1 MILPNFALHYLRIE
15 WQERGI
21 ARRMEV
27 SGDPIEIEQDDDG
40 HFRAETQMFRDFHP
54 WVGLSLSGQAIDAVP
69 HLIGSDGERQ
79 PWLNIRDPEG
89 REWWVQDNGWD
100 QERKTHLS
108 ELHRSFG
115 QFELHIGAERL
126 YLVNVAIDLG
136 SAEAEDYLADF
147 RDELITLALSRQ
159 SSATGGVIRSDS
171 TDLVEALS
179 RFTQAARH
187 VLGNPARHLTEIEEL
202 QPTGRL
208 RPNNRTF
215 REVLRRPSRRGY
227 PGRGAEETIDI
238 PDNRFVHHMVQY
250 CAQLSSRIASAS
262 EAQSRQLSAR
272 SQRAYEH
279 AKALLEAESETVDPE
294 IFGNQ
299 LAEMEAAIAAVNAWT
314 NLGPPYREEIRN
326 FAIKLENPYG
336 YLERAQFYKRLDT
349 DPRQDEK
356 LGITSNIVQLP
367 EEPFRLVAQASKYL
381 NKSSRLFEFWGVG
394 QVKRHGQTGSMR
406 LLKLEEVCRMRVRA
420 PGLEKKAALRA
431 RYEQNGWT
439 RKLTRTELEER
450 RLEARSSDRRA
461 SHLAQR
467 AELSRSAAASLL
479 STGEDLTSQEMRWSA
494 LGVAS
499 SAAFPMGMRFV
510 QSPAYSSVLAA
521 FNRVHE
527 LAERVGVG
535 GKEIERI
542 ERIGI
547 LHASAIYERWCLIR
561 LISLLVDTFD
571 FTPEPGWLDRVIE
584 GTCGVLAPF
593 ELRFERSDVA
603 MTACLEVQPVLPNG
617 RRPDFRLTFQARD
630 EDPDK
635 DTHARTVFDDAVEP
649 SKGLV
654 LDAKFRTRWRPRELD
669 GVLRDVVDGRGYGQA
684 GRRVFILQPAGPVVQ
699 EPTSPLGWGRDCD
712 YGQNYPS
719 NHSQGA
725 VRLSPHPRDWHNLHR
740 LVAMELQA
748 NFPPPR
754 HLDGEN
760 WQSDS
765 FCISCGQR
773 HEVADVRRHLTQ
785 RGRDYWDLA
794 CHDCGLTTRRTHCFS
809 GCGTPLFKNGLI
821 LTYHRTIAD
830 QLTNVACPC
839 CGEFFDR
846 DIHQEGN
853 YHGSFG

>member
-1 MILPNFALHYLRIE
+1 MILPSFALHYLRIE

-21 ARRMEV
+21 VRRMEV

-54 WVGLSLSGQAIDAVP
+54 WVGLSFSGQAVDAVP
-69 HLIGSDGERQ
+69 HLVGSDGERQ
-79 PWLNIRDPEG
+79 PWLMIRDPEG

-126 YLVNVAIDLG
+126 DLVNVALDLG

-147 RDELITLALSRQ
+147 RDELITLAVSRR
-159 SSATGGVIRSDS
+159 SSATGGVIRSES

-179 RFTQAARH
+179 RFAQAARH
-187 VLGNPARHLTEIEEL
+187 VLGNPARQLTEIEEL
-202 QPTGRL
+202 QLTERL
-208 RPNNRTF
+208 RPNARTF
-215 REVLRRPSRRGY
+215 REVLRRPLRRGY
-227 PGRGAEETIDI
+227 HGRGAEETINI
-238 PDNRFVHHMVQY
+238 PDNRFVRHMVQY
-250 CAQLSSRIASAS
+250 CARLSSRIASAS
-262 EAQSRQLSAR
+262 EAQARQLSAR
-272 SQRAYEH
+272 SERAHEH
-279 AKALLEAESETVDPE
+279 AKTLLEAESEPVDPE
-294 IFGNQ
+294 IFRNQ
-299 LAEMEAAIAAVNAWT
+299 LAEMEAAIAAVNRWT
-314 NLGPPYREEIRN
+314 SRGPSHRDEIRD
-326 FAIKLENPYG
+326 FAIKLENPYR
-336 YLERAQFYKRLDT
+336 YLERAQFYKRLDA

-356 LGITSNIVQLP
+356 LGIRSNVVQLP
-367 EEPFRLVAQASKYL
+367 DEPFRLVTQASKYL
-381 NKSSRLFEFWGVG
+381 NKSSRLFEFSGVG
-394 QVKRHGQTGSMR
+394 QVKRHGQAGSTR
-406 LLKLEEVCRMRVRA
+406 LLKLVEVCRMSVRA
-420 PGLEKKAALRA
+420 SGLEKKAALRE
-431 RYEQNGWT
+431 RYEQNGWA
-439 RKLTRTELEER
+439 RKLTRMELEER

-510 QSPAYSSVLAA
+510 QSAAYSSALAA

-535 GKEIERI
+535 GNEIERI
-542 ERIGI
+542 DRIGI
-547 LHASAIYERWCLIR
+547 LHASAIYERWCLVR

-571 FTPEPGWLDRVIE
+571 FTPEPNWLDRVIE

-603 MTACLEVQPVLPNG
+603 MTARLEVQPVLPNG
-617 RRPDFRLTFQARD
+617 RRPDFRLTFGHRD
-630 EDPDK
+630 EDPGES
-635 DTHARTVFDDAVEP
+635 THLHPFLDDEAEP

-654 LDAKFRTRWRPRELD
+654 LDAKFRTRWRPHELD
-669 GVLRDVVDGRGYGQA
+669 EALHDVVNARGYGQA
-684 GRRVFILQPAGPVVQ
+684 GRRVFILQPAGPVVR

-712 YGQNYPS
+712 YGQNHPS

-725 VRLSPHPRDWHNLHR
+725 VRMSPHPRDWHNLHR
-740 LVAMELQA
+740 LVALELQA
-748 NFPPPR
+748 SFPTPR
-754 HLDGEN
+754 HLDGQD

-765 FCISCGQR
+765 FCINCGQR
-773 HEVADVRRHLTQ
+773 HEVADVRHRMTKK
-785 RGRDYWDLA
+785 GSDSWDLT

-809 GCGTPLFKNGLI
+809 GCGTSLFKNGLT

-846 DIHQEGN
+846 DIHQEDD
-853 YHGSFG
+853 YRGSFG

>member
-1 MILPNFALHYLRIE
+1 MTLPNFALHYLRIE

-40 HFRAETQMFRDFHP
+40 HYRAETQMFRDFHP
-54 WVGLSLSGQAIDAVP
+54 WVGLSFSGQAVDAVP
-69 HLIGSDGERQ
+69 HLIRSDGERQ
-79 PWLNIRDPEG
+79 PWLMISDPEG

-115 QFELHIGAERL
+115 EFELHVGSEKL
-126 YLVNVAIDLG
+126 LLVNVSLDLG
-136 SAEAEDYLADF
+136 RTEAEDYLADF
-147 RDELITLALSRQ
+147 RDELFSLALSRQ
-159 SSATGGVIRSDS
+159 SSATGGVIRSES

-179 RFTQAARH
+179 RFAQAARQ
-187 VLGNPARHLTEIEEL
+187 VLGNPSRQLTEIEEL

-208 RPNNRTF
+208 RPNTRTF
-215 REVLRRPSRRGY
+215 REVLRRPSGRCY

-238 PDNRFVHHMVQY
+238 PDNRFVRHMVQY
-250 CAQLSSRIASAS
+250 CARLSSRIASAS
-262 EAQSRQLSAR
+262 DAQARHLCAR
-272 SQRAYEH
+272 SERAYEH
-279 AKALLEAESETVDPE
+279 AKTLLAAESEQVDPE

-299 LAEMEAAIAAVNAWT
+299 LAEMEASIAAVNGWT
-314 NLGPPYREEIRN
+314 SLGPSHRDEIRD
-326 FAIKLENPYG
+326 FAIKLEKPYG

-381 NKSSRLFEFWGVG
+381 NKFSRLFEFSGLG
-394 QVKRHGQTGSMR
+394 QVRRHGQTGSMR
-406 LLKLEEVCRMRVRA
+406 LLKLEDVCRMRVRA

-450 RLEARSSDRRA
+450 RHEARSSDRRA
-461 SHLAQR
+461 SQLAQR
-467 AELSRSAAASLL
+467 AELSRSAAASLFC
-479 STGEDLTSQEMRWSA
+479 TGEDLRSQEMRWSA

-499 SAAFPMGMRFV
+499 SSALPMGMRFV
-510 QSPAYSSVLAA
+510 QSAAYSSVLAA
-521 FNRVHE
+521 FNRVQE
-527 LAERVGVG
+527 LAGKFGVG
-535 GKEIERI
+535 GPEIDRI
-542 ERIGI
+542 DRIGI

-571 FTPEPGWLDRVIE
+571 FTPEPDWLDRVIE

-593 ELRFERSDVA
+593 ELRFERTDVA

-617 RRPDFRLTFQARD
+617 RRPDFRLTFQYRD
-630 EDPDK
+630 AGPG
-635 DTHARTVFDDAVEP
+635 VEP

-669 GVLRDVVDGRGYGQA
+669 DVLRDVVDDRGYGHA
-684 GRRVFILQPAGPVVQ
+684 GRRVFILQPAGSLVQ
-699 EPTSPLGWGRDCD
+699 QPTSPLGWGRDCD
-712 YGQNYPS
+712 YGQNHPS
-719 NHSQGA
+719 NHSEGA
-725 VRLSPHPRDWHNLHR
+725 VRMSPHPRDWHNLHR

-748 NFPPPR
+748 SFPTPR
-754 HLDGEN
+754 QLDGEN

-773 HEVADVRRHLTQ
+773 HEVADVRRHQTQ
-785 RGRDYWDLA
+785 GGRDCWDLT

-809 GCGTPLFKNGLI
+809 GCGSPLFKNGLI

-846 DIHQEGN
+846 DIHQDDN
-853 YHGSFG
+853 YRGSFG